1 MSEAEDS
8 KLDADLHAY
17 VDGQLGPAE
26 RTAMAERM
34 AADPELARRAAAYAK
49 QNAALHAMF
58 DSVLREAV
66 PPALK
71 RPPKSRWPV
80 ILTQAAAAMLLV
92 LLGGA
97 GGWGYAQMAQDA
109 NAARGV
115 AERAAVAYS
124 TFAPEVRHP
133 VEVVAAQQD
142 HLVAW
147 LSKRLGTQVKA
158 PVLTSAGFSL
168 VGGRLLPDST
178 IPAAQF
184 MYEDKQGRR
193 LTLYVRIDR
202 RHIEKT
208 AFRWTTLT
216 GVEVG

>member
-1 MSEAEDS
+1 M
-8 KLDADLHAY
+8 
-17 VDGQLGPAE
+17 
-26 RTAMAERM
+26 
-34 AADPELARRAAAYAK
+34 
-49 QNAALHAMF
+49 
-58 DSVLREAV
+58 
-66 PPALK
+66 
-71 RPPKSRWPV
+71 
-80 ILTQAAAAMLLV
+80 ILV
-92 LLGGA
+92 LLGGD
-97 GGWGYAQMAQDA
+97 GGWGYAQMAQAA

-216 GVEVG
+216 GVEGCYWLDGAVSYAIAGEMSRDELKPVAKLIYQQVEG